1 MRFLENAD
9 NVLVTNTGL
18 NFRDLFCAC
27 QSLWRHCDRT
37 ASFDAVVVFKVM
49 IGVMEH
55 DEFLTFHRFQLGGN
69 LCFQARNLL
78 SKSLGVCLVGIG
90 VGWINF

>member
-27 QSLWRHCDRT
+27 QSLWRYCDRT
-37 ASFDAVVVFKVM
+37 AGLDAVVVFKVM
-49 IGVMEH
+49 IGVMEN

-69 LCFQARNLL
+69 LGLQARNLL